1 MPDFFEDRIS
11 NFFSNVADIRN
22 FLNALFQLK
31 GEVALNTLGRFLVN
45 STFGLGGFFDHAT
58 PLGIPQQTED
68 FGQTLGH
75 YGLGPGPYL
84 VLPIFGPS
92 GIRDTTGF
100 VVDSAAR
107 FFYLFTP
114 MGLDTNLAG
123 SSAYTLTNSTDTRH
137 QVSFRYY
144 ETGSPFEYDLVRL
157 LYTKKRELDIAK

>member
-1 MPDFFEDRIS
+1 MPT
-11 NFFSNVADIRN
+11 
-22 FLNALFQLK
+22 
-31 GEVALNTLGRFLVN
+31 TL
-45 STFGLGGFFDHAT
+45 
-58 PLGIPQQTED
+58 QMED

-157 LYTKKRELDIAK
+157 LYTKYRQLEITK

>member
-1 MPDFFEDRIS
+1 MLLP
-11 NFFSNVADIRN
+11 
-22 FLNALFQLK
+22 LFQLK
-31 GEVALNTLGRFLVN
+31 GEVALNALERLLVN
-45 STFGLGGFFDHAT
+45 STFGLAGFFDHAT

-75 YGLGPGPYL
+75 YGLGPGAYL

-100 VVDSAAR
+100 IVDSAAR

-114 MGLDTNLAG
+114 LGLDSNLPA
-123 SSAYTLTNSTDTRH
+123 STAYTLVNSIDTRH
-137 QVSFRYY
+137 QINFRYY
-144 ETGSPFEYDLVRL
+144 QTGSPFEYDLVRL